1 MLQRT
6 LWSLALLL
14 SCGAVHAQWDTIVG
28 DVLTVEEPDVRWVAV
43 RGGSSAYLVDTD
55 EGVVKG
61 TLPLSRFSPT
71 LVSHASQGRIYS
83 YGSFYTRDTYGE
95 RTDVVLIFDIETA
108 SPVGE
113 VEIPARAAGIGHRGM
128 ISVINDAFVGVFN
141 LTPAQ
146 SVSLVDTRT
155 NAFVNEISLAGCSSM
170 YPIEAGFMSICG
182 DGTVQYIEV
191 SNAGQEV
198 SRVRSEPFFDLT
210 VDPVYDYASPAS
222 DGWMIMSFDGYL
234 RKAYLD
240 GGEVVVTESFN
251 INPENDGE
259 ADINGVVREP
269 DDNWRI
275 GGRQPFAYH
284 DEAAL
289 LATVMHQGGGQ
300 ETFEKA
306 GTEIWAFN
314 MKTGN
319 RGYRLKLDEG
329 ETASA
334 VMFTPDAEPLMLIQ
348 TNEGLR
354 VHDPVTGR
362 HLRTVS
368 SVSGSIFNLF

>member
-14 SCGAVHAQWDTIVG
+14 SCGTVHAQWDTIVG
-28 DVLTVEEPDVRWVAV
+28 DVRTVEEPDVRWVAV

-61 TLPLSRFSPT
+61 TLPLSNFSPT
-71 LVSHASQGRIYS
+71 LVSHASEGRIYS
-83 YGSFYTRDTYGE
+83 YGSFYTRNTYGE

-108 SPVGE
+108 SPIGE
-113 VEIPARAAGIGHRGM
+113 VEIPARAAGIGHAGM
-128 ISVINDAFVGVFN
+128 ISVINDSFVGVFN

-146 SVSLVDTRT
+146 SVSLVDIRT
-155 NAFVNEISLAGCSSM
+155 NAFANEISLAGCSSM
-170 YPIEAGFMSICG
+170 YPIAEGFMSICG

-191 SNAGQEV
+191 SNSGQEV
-198 SRVRSEPFFDLT
+198 SRVRSDSFFDLT
-210 VDPVYDYASPAS
+210 VDPVYDYASPAA
-222 DGWMIMSFDGYL
+222 DGYMIMSFDGYL

-240 GGEVVVTESFN
+240 GDEVIVTEAFN

-284 DEAAL
+284 DEGAL

-306 GTEIWAFN
+306 GTEIWTFN
-314 MKTGN
+314 MRTGN

-354 VHDPVTGR
+354 VHDPRTGR
-362 HLRTVS
+362 HLRTIS
-368 SVSGSIFNLF
+368 SVRGSIHNLF